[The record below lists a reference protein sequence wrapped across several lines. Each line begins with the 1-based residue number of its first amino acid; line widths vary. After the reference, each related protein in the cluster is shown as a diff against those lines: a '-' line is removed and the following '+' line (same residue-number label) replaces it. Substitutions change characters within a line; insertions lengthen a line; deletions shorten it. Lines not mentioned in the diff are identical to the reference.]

1 MGSGLQNS
9 IQVDSTQINWV
20 VQSKV
25 ALPPPQA
32 QAVFTETVG
41 LISHTAHE
49 LIPILLLK
57 TRQSLGSNRYY
68 TLGDEAEGG
77 STHNIYGPTTKHEV

>member
-1 MGSGLQNS
+1 
-9 IQVDSTQINWV
+9 
-20 VQSKV
+20 
-25 ALPPPQA
+25 
-32 QAVFTETVG
+32 VFTETVG
-41 LISHTAHE
+41 LISHMAHE

-77 STHNIYGPTTKHEV
+77 STHNIYGPTTKHEVWECWKQKSNISSLAIFDNQLTSGMFVY